1 MLKTHFYQDKSV
13 NLDTFIEIIYISPV
27 FGNFQ
32 ISGGGMERTALQQL
46 KLWKESNGRK
56 PIIIR
61 GARQTGKTWL
71 LKEFGRRFFKETVY
85 INFENEPRF
94 KDLFVQDFDVRRI
107 ISTSKAKKY
116 KSAICKYQS
125 ICL

>member
-1 MLKTHFYQDKSV
+1 
-13 NLDTFIEIIYISPV
+13 
-27 FGNFQ
+27 
-32 ISGGGMERTALQQL
+32 MERTALQQL
-46 KLWKESNGRK
+46 KAWKESSGRK

-71 LKEFGRRFFKETVY
+71 LKEFGRRFFKETAY

-107 ISTSKAKKY
+107 ISTIQLFHGKKIDP
-116 KSAICKYQS
+116 AETFIIFDEIQAAA
-125 ICL
+125 